1 MKLYVCVGGISM
13 NEHFFFSQ
21 WSLEVENIV
30 QISLFVP
37 ITKKLPQMRQF
48 YTSCARHFPHHHL
61 KIELVRKVNE

>member
-30 QISLFVP
+30 QISFVP
-37 ITKKLPQMRQF
+37 INKKLPQMRQF
-48 YTSCARHFPHHHL
+48 YTSCARHFPYHHL